1 MKYIRKFNEGKNIT
15 DELKGFC
22 SENLA
27 YLIDGGFHILYS
39 TGFIMQDYYTGVSI
53 NKMVDNSYKIFNWH
67 DIRDDVIP
75 FFDILSR
82 KYIVSDITFS
92 LLIKINSEA
101 YGLKKDIFVKL
112 DDIIGDN
119 LEDYDIFKISFKCR
133 EKITEL
139 K

>member
-1 MKYIRKFNEGKNIT
+1 MKHIRKFNEGKNVT

-101 YGLKKDIFVKL
+101 YGLKKDIMVKL

-133 EKITEL
+133 EK
-139 K
+139 

>member
-1 MKYIRKFNEGKNIT
+1 MPIIGIDFNVKIYKKMNIRKFNEGKNIT
-15 DELKGFC
+15 DDLKGFC

-53 NKMVDNSYKIFNWH
+53 NKMVDILIKFLTGMIY
-67 DIRDDVIP
+67 DDVIP
-75 FFDILSR
+75 FDILSR
-82 KYIVSDITFS
+82 KYIVSDITF

-119 LEDYDIFKISFKCR
+119 LEDYDIYI
-133 EKITEL
+133 I
-139 K
+139 

>member
-1 MKYIRKFNEGKNIT
+1 MPIIGIDFNVKIYKKMKYIRKFNEGKNIT
-15 DELKGFC
+15 DDLKGFC

-75 FFDILSR
+75 FDILSR
-82 KYIVSDITFS
+82 KYIVSDITFLYLS
-92 LLIKINSEA
+92 K
-101 YGLKKDIFVKL
+101 
-112 DDIIGDN
+112 
-119 LEDYDIFKISFKCR
+119 
-133 EKITEL
+133 
-139 K
+139 